1 MTGLALPTASRKL
14 KQADLNHRG
23 NLFMRMSTALT
34 VLAAM
39 SVFVVTSAH
48 AEIVLKCRGTQ
59 ISFGPTRGDKVTE
72 QVTDFG
78 FIVDL
83 ETKEIRWTTKFVGTG
98 HLPII
103 AAGDT
108 EISFGDRGWNNDKI
122 TFSPEPL
129 PDAFGHYTE
138 NGKLDR
144 VTGDLEY
151 LSVSTWDKPREGH
164 KPGDVFGEQWKM
176 NCAPGKRIF

>member
-1 MTGLALPTASRKL
+1 MKTRRIAFGIFAITLI
-14 KQADLNHRG
+14 
-23 NLFMRMSTALT
+23 STA
-34 VLAAM
+34 
-39 SVFVVTSAH
+39 AH
-48 AEIVLKCRGTQ
+48 AEIVLKCQGTQ

-78 FIVDL
+78 FIVDI
-83 ETKEIRWTTKFVGTG
+83 EKKEIRWTTKFVGTG

-122 TFSPEPL
+122 TFSPQPL
-129 PDAFGHYTE
+129 SDAYAHYTE
-138 NGKLDR
+138 YGKLDR

-151 LSVSTWDKPREGH
+151 LSVSTWDKPRQEH

-176 NCAPGKRIF
+176 RCAPGRRIF